1 MPPSPAREGIRT
13 KPVKYHQWGEVL
25 DHEAAMAYKNIRE
38 VIAAQKD
45 LVTVPGEFIPR
56 LAKLAPGGER
66 PED

>member
-1 MPPSPAREGIRT
+1 
-13 KPVKYHQWGEVL
+13 VKYHQWGEVL